1 MKYYLSDTE
10 ILNWNKRLDGSLYS
24 VYPMSNIRNSHPHIS
39 VRQKSTSFNS
49 PMGVDNFVSTLDP
62 FINYNFSFS
71 VAKNRSEF
79 FFNLFDKVSGEVENK
94 VIYVD
99 QSNNEKITDV
109 IFTDDVISEKEV
121 IEHDIFDKTYLRY
134 DYKFK
139 GKLSSIM
146 AYIMFLEDTIN
157 YFSEIFGYN
166 EDGTEVNLLKF
177 PIGTI
182 VSKSKDKSKDY
193 LVLEYKYKKQDG
205 KYKIDYLISEMTN
218 NGPIIKYGDV
228 EVGYEGDLCYSRN
241 SRIDDILNN

>member
-1 MKYYLSDTE
+1 MKYYLTDTE
-10 ILNWNKRLDGSLYS
+10 ILNWNKRLEGSSYS

-49 PMGVDNFVSTLDP
+49 PMGIESFVSTLDP
-62 FINYNFSFS
+62 FITYKFSFS
-71 VAKNRSEF
+71 VAKNRTEF
-79 FFNLFDKVSGEVENK
+79 FFNLFEKVSGEVENK
-94 VIYVD
+94 VVYVD
-99 QSNNEKITDV
+99 QGNNEKFTDV
-109 IFTDDVISEKEV
+109 VFTDEIISNKEV
-121 IEHDIFDKTYLRY
+121 IEHSILDK
-134 DYKFK
+134 DYIMYSYTFK

-193 LVLEYKYKKQDG
+193 LVLEYRYKKLDG
-205 KYKIDYLISEMTN
+205 KYSIDYLISEMIS

-228 EVGYEGDLCYSRN
+228 ENGYDNDLCYSRN
-241 SRIDDILNN
+241 SRIDDILN

>member
-1 MKYYLSDTE
+1 MKYYLTDTE
-10 ILNWNKRLDGSLYS
+10 ILNWNKRLDGGPYS

-49 PMGVDNFVSTLDP
+49 PMGIDNFVSTLDP
-62 FINYNFSFS
+62 FITYKFSFS
-71 VAKNRSEF
+71 VAKNRTEF
-79 FFNLFDKVSGEVENK
+79 FFNLFKKVSGEVENK

-99 QSNNEKITDV
+99 QSNNEKMTDV
-109 IFTDDVISEKEV
+109 IFTDEIISNKEV
-121 IEHDIFDKTYLRY
+121 TEHSILDK
-134 DYKFK
+134 DYTMYSYTFK

-146 AYIMFLEDTIN
+146 AYVMFLEDTIN

-193 LVLEYKYKKQDG
+193 LVLEYRYKKLDG
-205 KYKIDYLISEMTN
+205 KYSIDYLISEMIS
-218 NGPIIKYGDV
+218 NGLIIKYGDI
-228 EVGYEGDLCYSRN
+228 ENGYENDLCYSRN
-241 SRIDDILNN
+241 SRIDDILN

>member
-10 ILNWNKRLDGSLYS
+10 ILNWNKRLEGSPYS
-24 VYPMSNIRNSHPHIS
+24 VYPMSNIRNSHPGIS

-49 PMGVDNFVSTLDP
+49 PMGVDNYVPTLDP
-62 FINYNFSFS
+62 FITYNFSFS

-79 FFNLFDKVSGEVENK
+79 FFNLFNKVSGEVENK

-99 QSNNEKITDV
+99 PSNNDK
-109 IFTDDVISEKEV
+109 FTDIIFNEDVISEKEV
-121 IEHDIFDKTYLRY
+121 IEHSILGKTYLRY

-146 AYIMFLEDTIN
+146 AYIMFLEDAIN

-182 VSKSKDKSKDY
+182 VSKLKDKSKDY
-193 LVLEYKYKKQDG
+193 LVLDYRYKKQDG
-205 KYKIDYLISEMTN
+205 KYQINYFISEMIN
-218 NGPIIKYGDV
+218 NGPIIKYSDV
-228 EVGYEGDLCYSRN
+228 EVGHENDLCYSRD

>member
-1 MKYYLSDTE
+1 MKYYLTDTE
-10 ILNWNKRLDGSLYS
+10 ILNWNKRLDGGPYS

-49 PMGVDNFVSTLDP
+49 PMGIDNFVSTLDP
-62 FINYNFSFS
+62 FITYKFSFS
-71 VAKNRSEF
+71 VAKNRTEF
-79 FFNLFDKVSGEVENK
+79 FFNLFKKVSGEVENK

-99 QSNNEKITDV
+99 QSNNEKMTDV
-109 IFTDDVISEKEV
+109 IFTDEIISNKEV
-121 IEHDIFDKTYLRY
+121 TEHSIQDK
-134 DYKFK
+134 DYTMYSYTFK

-146 AYIMFLEDTIN
+146 AYVMFLEDTIN

-193 LVLEYKYKKQDG
+193 LVLEYRYKKLDG
-205 KYKIDYLISEMTN
+205 KYSIDYLISEMIS
-218 NGPIIKYGDV
+218 NGLIIKYGDI
-228 EVGYEGDLCYSRN
+228 ENGYENDLCYSRN
-241 SRIDDILNN
+241 SRIDDILN